1 MLEKTDKVSNSSDP
15 QKYNVC
21 MNKLKNEK
29 KEKRKKEEALI
40 KNSEM
45 GIWVGIQSWDIQVGL
60 LVRYHFCPSGERMGK
75 KQEGLYQHRL
85 I

>member
-29 KEKRKKEEALI
+29 KKNKEKKKL
-40 KNSEM
+40 
-45 GIWVGIQSWDIQVGL
+45 
-60 LVRYHFCPSGERMGK
+60 
-75 KQEGLYQHRL
+75 
-85 I
+85 